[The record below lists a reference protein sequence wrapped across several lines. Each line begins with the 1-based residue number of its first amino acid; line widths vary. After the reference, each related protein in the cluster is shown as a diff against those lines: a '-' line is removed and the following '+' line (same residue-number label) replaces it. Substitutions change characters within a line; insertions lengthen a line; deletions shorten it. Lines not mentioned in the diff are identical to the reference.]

1 MNMAPMETP
10 ERELNYLNL
19 FWLTTTPVLSIVGV
33 IWYWLHNGFPWAN
46 LLVFTLMYLATGLSI
61 TAGYHRYYSHRS
73 YECGKGLQLFYLIF
87 GAAAAQN
94 SVLNWASDHRD
105 HHRYVDG
112 EKDPYN
118 IGKGFFYAHMGWIF
132 YTDPLADERKKN
144 APDLTKDPLVLWQD
158 RWYPFLVVAVS
169 FGLPTFLG
177 LLMGHP
183 LGGFLWGGLFR
194 MVVVHHMTFLINSA
208 AHVWGGKPYSM
219 NNSARDNCLL
229 APLTFGEGYHNF
241 HHKFPAD
248 WRNGIR
254 WHQFDITKWWLWA
267 TQTLGLTSKLK
278 SVPEPLILK
287 ARLEVEMEKAKQK
300 LSMDSSILEKA
311 QEVLENGRE
320 SFLLAMERYQKA
332 KTDYSRAK
340 RYWSVTMRR
349 EIRNDIRKYS
359 KELANARRSWNQAM
373 DLVNRFPYSYSGAK
387 SIVLLTALA
396 DIFKSR

>member
-1 MNMAPMETP
+1 METQP
-10 ERELNYLNL
+10 QQPKREINYLNL
-19 FWLTTTPVLSIVGV
+19 FWLTSTPTAALLGA
-33 IWYWLHNGFPWAN
+33 IWYLIHYGFPWAN
-46 LLVFTLMYLATGLSI
+46 LFVFALMYLATGLSI

-73 YECGKGLQLFYLIF
+73 YECGKPLQLFYLIF

-94 SVLNWASDHRD
+94 SVLSWASDHRD
-105 HHRYVDG
+105 HHRYVDS

-132 YTDPLADERKKN
+132 YTDPFAEQRKKN

-169 FGLPTFLG
+169 FGLPTMLG
-177 LLMGHP
+177 LILGHP

-219 NNSARDNCLL
+219 SNSARDNWLL

-248 WRNGIR
+248 WRNGIY
-254 WHQFDITKWWLWA
+254 WHQFDITKWWLWT
-267 TQTLGLTSKLK
+267 TQAIGLSKKLR

-300 LSMDSSILEKA
+300 LEILPTPTLKEKVLDLLDSGHK
-311 QEVLENGRE
+311 Q
-320 SFLLAMERYQKA
+320 FLLSMEKYQKA
-332 KTDYSRAK
+332 KDNYSRAK
-340 RYWSVTMRR
+340 RYWSKTMRQ
-349 EIRNDIRKYS
+349 EIRNEILKYS
-359 KELANARRSWNQAM
+359 NELNTCKKSWRHAM
-373 DLVNRFPYSYSGAK
+373 RLINGLSYSGAK
-387 SIVLLTALA
+387 NIVILTTLA
-396 DIFKSR
+396 DIFKSH